1 MFILLVVVCENKY
14 LDVVLELVKVGVDV
28 NKYIKYVLIIV
39 VSKSGKLDIVCL
51 LLKCGV
57 NVN

>member
-1 MFILLVVVCENKY
+1 M
-14 LDVVLELVKVGVDV
+14 KVGVDV
-28 NKYIKYVLIIV
+28 NKYINYVLIIV
-39 VSKSGKLDIVCL
+39 VSKSGKLDIVCF